1 MAKYQPGNWNR
12 FLPAVEGKESIP
24 FSKMWQVVDREK
36 LRKLCEEIY
45 GVSVTP
51 DAANYFGR
59 LMARFIVGFKGY
71 LPLGLRDHKPLT
83 AQDIYLAASRYFS

>member
-1 MAKYQPGNWNR
+1 MAKYQPGTWNH
-12 FLPAVEGKESIP
+12 LIPSVEGKESIP

-45 GVSVTP
+45 GVGITP
-51 DAANYFGR
+51 EAAAYFAR

-71 LPLGLRDHKPLT
+71 LPVKRDSKPLT
-83 AQDIYLAASRYFS
+83 VEDIYQAASRYFA